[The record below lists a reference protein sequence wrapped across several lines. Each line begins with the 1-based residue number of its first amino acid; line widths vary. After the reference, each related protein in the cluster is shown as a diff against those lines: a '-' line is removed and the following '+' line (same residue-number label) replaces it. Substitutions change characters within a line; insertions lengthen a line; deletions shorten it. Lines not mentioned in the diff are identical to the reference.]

1 MSGSGRPA
9 ETSRV
14 VLPRR
19 GFLLLILLTVFW
31 GANWPVIKTALEE
44 LQIELIGDLATLLDF
59 AGDYQPD

>member
-1 MSGSGRPA
+1 MTISRVSGSGRPA

-31 GANWPVIKTALEE
+31 GANWPKILVTF
-44 LQIELIGDLATLLDF
+44 TC
-59 AGDYQPD
+59 